1 MTNMLADEKCQAC
14 RPGSPTVAP
23 AEARELLRQLND
35 WSIIEPEGVQRLQRV
50 FKFKDF
56 VSALRFTN
64 SVGEIAE
71 VAQHHPLLI
80 TEWGRVTVQWWTHS
94 IGGLHRNDF
103 IMAARTDGLA

>member
-1 MTNMLADEKCQAC
+1 MLADERCEAC
-14 RPGSPTVAP
+14 RPGSPTVSP
-23 AEARELLRQLND
+23 SEARELLVQLQD
-35 WSIIEPEGVQRLQRV
+35 WSIIEQDGVQRLQRI

-64 SVGEIAE
+64 AVGEIAE
-71 VAQHHPLLI
+71 AAQHHPLLI

-103 IMAARTDGLA
+103 ILAARTDGLSS